1 MSFKLMAQALDIK
14 TGSSTTKLVL
24 LKLCDNANDQ
34 GDCWPSQKLIAEQC
48 EMTPRTVISCI
59 KKLEILG
66 LLEVEKKYKNANKYM
81 IKLNSE
87 NISLVKMLHP
97 SSENASPLS
106 SETVSLPYIEP
117 TSMNLSEN
125 LSIDNLEIFGVF
137 RKAYQGSKRGNE
149 TEFENFKKKTKDW
162 REVLPDLA
170 ALLKCQE
177 NQRHCLAVA
186 GQFVAPWKN
195 LQTWINN
202 RCWEEEYSVT
212 ETNSNSNFKTWGK

>member
-1 MSFKLMAQALDIK
+1 MAQALDIK
-14 TGSSTTKLVL
+14 TGSSTAKLVL
-24 LKLCDNANDQ
+24 LKLCDNANDK
-34 GDCWPSQKLIAEQC
+34 GECWPSQELIAEQC
-48 EMTPRTVISCI
+48 EMTKRTVISCI
-59 KKLEILG
+59 KKLEIMG
-66 LLEVEKKYKNANKYM
+66 LLETEKKYKNANKYM
-81 IKLNSE
+81 LNLNSA

-106 SETVSLPYIEP
+106 SETVSPPYIEP
-117 TSMNLSEN
+117 ISMNLSEN
-125 LSIDNLEIFGVF
+125 LSIDNLGIFGVF

-162 REVLPDLA
+162 REVLPDLT

-177 NQRHCLAVA
+177 NQRDCLAA
-186 GQFVAPWKN
+186 ASQFVPPWKN

-212 ETNSNSNFKTWGK
+212 ASSSNSNFKTWGK